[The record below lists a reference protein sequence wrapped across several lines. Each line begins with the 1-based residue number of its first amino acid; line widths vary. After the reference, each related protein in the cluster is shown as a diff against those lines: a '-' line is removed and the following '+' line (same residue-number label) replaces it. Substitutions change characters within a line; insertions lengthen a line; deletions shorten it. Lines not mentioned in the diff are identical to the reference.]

1 MVAIRGPDPIES
13 VPRGLSTMTRTATL
27 TFGDQTIELPVI
39 EGTEGELALDIS
51 ALRART
57 GLITLDPGFG
67 NTGPARAPSPSST
80 ARRASSATAASRS
93 SSSPSTRASSRPP
106 GS

>member
-1 MVAIRGPDPIES
+1 
-13 VPRGLSTMTRTATL
+13 MTRTARL

-51 ALRART
+51 SLRAQT

-67 NTGPARAPSPSST
+67 NTGRLQERASRSST
-80 ARRASSATAASRS
+80 ARRASSATAASPS
-93 SSSPSTRASSRPP
+93 SSSPSNPASSRRACC
-106 GS
+106 